1 MTGGVSLQP
10 ANAFVA
16 AVTAASTSRAVE
28 SGVRAITSPFAGL
41 WTSNASAPDEGTQRP
56 PMKFESSSMAEL

>member
-28 SGVRAITSPFAGL
+28 SGARAITSPFAGL
-41 WTSNASAPDEGTQRP
+41 
-56 PMKFESSSMAEL
+56 